1 MAVFEYQGF
10 DSKGTQL
17 NGSVEADS
25 VESAKVKLR
34 SDGVIIKR
42 IAPERKNS
50 AALSLFETD
59 AVSSE
64 EIEFMTAEISLLL
77 ESGVKIDKAVDILKR
92 TKSSKGLK
100 KVLEKLSSGLRKG
113 TPLADVLVDF
123 PEVFDSL
130 YINLIRIGEET
141 GQLAQIF
148 QGLSKDLKFRRELK
162 KKIIQASTYPM
173 VILAVC
179 VICVFGI
186 FNFIVPKMSTLF
198 SGVADL
204 PVYTE
209 IMLATSAWVQNYQI
223 YLLALPIGLFMF
235 VKWASKQANVVI
247 WWHRN
252 ALSIPLIGS
261 MTVQIERIRFN
272 SSLALMLDAGMPIDK
287 AMELS
292 IGNINNSVLKRE
304 LKIAS
309 EKIKA
314 GAKLSSTLQH
324 TAIYPPFFAS
334 LLEVGEESGQLS
346 IVFDEITNRSRNEFE
361 DTTQKM
367 TTIME
372 PMLILFMGLIVGSVV
387 VVMLLSMVSV
397 NDVSF

>member
-1 MAVFEYQGF
+1 MATFEYQGF

-17 NGSVEADS
+17 NGVIEA
-25 VESAKVKLR
+25 ENEEKAKAKLKV
-34 SDGVIIKR
+34 DGIIIKR
-42 IAPERKNS
+42 IFPEKKH
-50 AALSLFETD
+50 AGALALFETD
-59 AVSSE
+59 SVSSE
-64 EIEFMTAEISLLL
+64 EIEFLTAEISLLL
-77 ESGVKIDKAVDILKR
+77 DSGVKIDKAVDILKR

-148 QGLSKDLKFRRELK
+148 KGLSKDLKFRRELK
-162 KKIIQASTYPM
+162 KKVIQASTYPM

-179 VICVFGI
+179 VVCVFGI

-204 PVYTE
+204 PIYTQ
-209 IMLATSAWVQNYQI
+209 IMLSTSEWVQSYQL
-223 YLLALPIGLFMF
+223 YLLALPVVIF
-235 VKWASKQANVVI
+235 VFIQWASKQRRVVL
-247 WWHRN
+247 WWHQN

-292 IGNINNSVLKRE
+292 IGNIKNSVLKRE

-309 EKIKA
+309 EKVKS
-314 GAKLSSTLQH
+314 GAKLSTTLQH

-346 IVFDEITNRSRNEFE
+346 TVFDEITNRSRNEFE